1 MNETSTKLSDVVLKS
16 RARQIAEDVAAVN
29 APGQLGDLGWN
40 VGDVVELVVSVGLKR
55 LVHLKQDNH
64 GKGHIASLVLK
75 TLEE

>member
-55 LVHLKQDNH
+55 LGHFEKDNH
-64 GKGHIASLVLK
+64 GKCHIARLVLK
-75 TLEE
+75 TLE

>member
-16 RARQIAEDVAAVN
+16 RARQIAEDVATVN

-55 LVHLKQDNH
+55 LGHFEQDNY